1 MPRPVPAP
9 APWPGPGG
17 PPRLLLLTDRSQL
30 SLGRSLVGTVAEC
43 VEAGLRAVVVREP
56 DLHPR
61 ARHALLAALA
71 RLPGLVVI
79 SSRLPDPAAH
89 GVHLA
94 AHQRP
99 GRWATSAAGPVV
111 GRSCHAVGE
120 VRSAAAEG
128 AAYVVLSPFGV
139 SLSKPGHLPP
149 LPRTAYAEAADAG
162 VPVLALGGIGRDDV
176 AAALDAGAHG
186 VAVMGAVM
194 RARDPAAEVAAL
206 LARLPPTRLP
216 STRCPA
222 TWASRT
228 RGPTTRFPA
237 AHLTPARAPAAR
249 ATRARELSRPVDRSA
264 GPPAPPLTR
273 HDGAVDERT
282 ARDDARRPTRPDLT

>member
-1 MPRPVPAP
+1 MSAVVQPPVPRPVPAP

-30 SLGRSLVGTVAEC
+30 GLGRSLVGTVAEC

-61 ARHALLAALA
+61 TRHALLAALA

-206 LARLPPTRLP
+206 LARLPPP
-216 STRCPA
+216 
-222 TWASRT
+222 ASRALAAQPPG
-228 RGPTTRFPA
+228 RQAPGGP
-237 AHLTPARAPAAR
+237 
-249 ATRARELSRPVDRSA
+249 
-264 GPPAPPLTR
+264 PPAPGRPPHTR
-273 HDGAVDERT
+273 PSASRPSASHPRARAVT
-282 ARDDARRPTRPDLT
+282 PRRPLCRPASPSADPSRRGGGRANRA

>member
-1 MPRPVPAP
+1 MSARPTRPS
-9 APWPGPGG
+9 PWPGPGG
-17 PPRLLLLTDRSQL
+17 LPRLLLLTDRSQL

-99 GRWATSAAGPVV
+99 DRWAASAAGPVV

-120 VRSAAAEG
+120 VRAAAAEG

-139 SLSKPGHLPP
+139 SPSKPGHLPP

-176 AAALDAGAHG
+176 AAALAAGAHG
-186 VAVMGAVM
+186 VAVMGGVM

-206 LARLPPTRLP
+206 LARLPPP
-216 STRCPA
+216 
-222 TWASRT
+222 ASRPPASQPPASQPPG
-228 RGPTTRFPA
+228 GP
-237 AHLTPARAPAAR
+237 
-249 ATRARELSRPVDRSA
+249 
-264 GPPAPPLTR
+264 PPAPGRP
-273 HDGAVDERT
+273 
-282 ARDDARRPTRPDLT
+282 RPTRPSASCDAPSAALPARRPPC

>member
-1 MPRPVPAP
+1 MSAVVQPPVPRPVPAP

-30 SLGRSLVGTVAEC
+30 GLGRSLVGTVAEC

-61 ARHALLAALA
+61 TRHALLAALA

-206 LARLPPTRLP
+206 LARLPPP
-216 STRCPA
+216 
-222 TWASRT
+222 ASRALAAQPPG
-228 RGPTTRFPA
+228 RQAPGGPPPA
-237 AHLTPARAPAAR
+237 SRPPTSHPPERQPPEREPPARASCHAPSTALPAR
-249 ATRARELSRPVDRSA
+249 Q
-264 GPPAPPLTR
+264 PLR
-273 HDGAVDERT
+273 
-282 ARDDARRPTRPDLT
+282 